1 MTDQTYES
9 LVDTLNAIY
18 GEENP
23 NQEDIRAFVVSYA
36 MSVLDTVG
44 VDRHHESREDTFLK
58 MEGAEFVGYSIFENI
73 EWDGTSLSIPYVDL
87 VERVLAPEPVR
98 KQIKVLVDDTEIG
111 VAHKFEINRTTFN
124 PNAPATT
131 VQPVLGP
138 RGNRGIA
145 GTLLTEMMLQDPFF
159 AESVERQEAAREFP
173 PQQMPRDLNTFR
185 GAEYAPE
192 LDPYLRERRVTLQRD
207 SWPAVMLG
215 NTGHGLKCFVDDIE
229 VDIMVYKKTADLWRA
244 VNRSWESRNEQ
255 AQREITNGTY

>member
-98 KQIKVLVDDTEIG
+98 KQIKVLVDGKE
-111 VAHKFEINRTTFN
+111 AHKFEFASTQTMQS
-124 PNAPATT
+124 A
-131 VQPVLGP
+131 QCM
-138 RGNRGIA
+138 A

-207 SWPAVMLG
+207 SLPAVTVG
-215 NTGHGLKCFVDDIE
+215 VFRRTNAGHRLRYFVDDIE
-229 VDIMVYKKTADLWRA
+229 VDIMVYKKTADLLEA
-244 VNRSWESRNEQ
+244 VNRSWESRNQ
-255 AQREITNGTY
+255 QREITNGTY

>member
-98 KQIKVLVDDTEIG
+98 KQIKVLVDGKE
-111 VAHKFEINRTTFN
+111 AHKFEINRTTFN

-207 SWPAVMLG
+207 SLPAVTVG
-215 NTGHGLKCFVDDIE
+215 VFRRTNAGHRLRYFVDDIE
-229 VDIMVYKKTADLWRA
+229 VDIMVYKKTADLLEA
-244 VNRSWESRNEQ
+244 VNRSWESRNQ
-255 AQREITNGTY
+255 QREITNGTY